1 MSSIHP
7 QVKILE
13 LSQEELTCKKLSSHT
28 LQAAV
33 EALHLDGL
41 VVLKNAVDVA
51 HLDKLNERMVAE
63 AKVLYKQKTTARN
76 FGASTGNIQQEPP
89 VDKDYIFEDIIA
101 NAWATEVVECM
112 FGPNPMLRFF
122 SANTAFKAKGRQPV
136 HIDVDFD
143 MPKVPFGYCININLV
158 DTSPKNG
165 STEIWLGTHSQTD
178 IDVLDPEEYR
188 VRPDLVEAR
197 LLQRMNEHMLDVFK
211 EIHESAPLTPPAPNQ
226 PLPMPIPHHLL
237 YFEPT
242 KPPSDLLPDGTN
254 PDHSPGEPFV
264 RRMWAGGSVLF
275 DSKKPL
281 LMDNSRAV
289 CLESIRDIAVKG
301 KPGDE
306 KVFVGIE
313 RRIAALNKDEEKA
326 MADANGQL
334 DKTLALEENIRQR
347 LWMPSDVE
355 FGPANIIERRN
366 IVFMRERTPEQAK
379 EAVTAA
385 KKPGKMLKPQ
395 HEPDFHHTLRP
406 DAQLLFRYSA
416 LTFNAHSI
424 HLDPQYC
431 QTVEGHKHLL
441 VHGPLSFTLM
451 LTILQKQLAKEGGRE
466 QIKSVEYKNLAPLY
480 AYDPLKICGRKADD
494 LKYEVW
500 AETPEGGIAVKGTVK
515 TEKV

>member
-1 MSSIHP
+1 MTAR
-7 QVKILE
+7 KIRPVFDDLT
-13 LSQEELTCKKLSSHT
+13 SQNSFRLNVSLADFLSHT
-28 LQAAV
+28 RQ
-33 EALHLDGL
+33 
-41 VVLKNAVDVA
+41 VDSVPKDISET
-51 HLDKLNERMVAE
+51 LL
-63 AKVLYKQKTTARN
+63 TA
-76 FGASTGNIQQEPP
+76 
-89 VDKDYIFEDIIA
+89 
-101 NAWATEVVECM
+101 C
-112 FGPNPMLRFF
+112 
-122 SANTAFKAKGRQPV
+122 
-136 HIDVDFD
+136 
-143 MPKVPFGYCININLV
+143 C
-158 DTSPKNG
+158 
-165 STEIWLGTHSQTD
+165 
-178 IDVLDPEEYR
+178 
-188 VRPDLVEAR
+188 
-197 LLQRMNEHMLDVFK
+197 
-211 EIHESAPLTPPAPNQ
+211 SAPLTPPAPNQ

-254 PDHSPGEPFV
+254 PDHSPGDPFV

-289 CLESIRDIAVKG
+289 CLEGIRDVAVKG

-334 DKTLALEENIRQR
+334 DKILALEENIRQR
-347 LWMPSDVE
+347 LWMPSDVK

-379 EAVTAA
+379 EAVAAA

-395 HEPDFHHTLRP
+395 HEPDFHHTLHP

-431 QTVEGHKHLL
+431 QNVEGHKHLL

-451 LTILQKQLAKEGGRE
+451 LTILQQQLAKEGGRE
-466 QIKSVEYKNLAPLY
+466 QIKSVEYRNLAPLY

-494 LKYEVW
+494 QKYDVW